1 MEEVDPFAEK
11 KKTKTFSM
19 FEWIKK
25 HKALFFIICV
35 LILIAL
41 IGVPF
46 AINLLFKADTNI
58 NVFQAEWSAGDALG
72 YYGAVLSF
80 LGTVILG
87 ALALYQNHIIKE
99 EADKKAALLEEKEHI
114 ENMPKFH
121 LRFGGCSGFGCNLSF
136 IIKNIS
142 NNISYDIKIYDL
154 RIQESGK
161 TLWESSKE
169 FSSSSL
175 DSKCELK
182 IHLDSPQF
190 KDAKEL
196 QMVACMSCKDKYFE
210 NHEYLLRVYCVHP
223 NIYTCEAVKEIS

>member
-1 MEEVDPFAEK
+1 
-11 KKTKTFSM
+11 M
-19 FEWIKK
+19 FDWIKK
-25 HKALFFIICV
+25 HKALFIIICV

-41 IGVPF
+41 IGIPF
-46 AINLLFKADTNI
+46 AINLLFKIGTKI
-58 NVFQAEWSAGDALG
+58 SIFQAEWSAGDALG

-80 LGTVILG
+80 LGTAILG

-99 EADKKAALLEEKEHI
+99 ESDKKAALLEEKEHI

-121 LRFGGCSGFGCNLSF
+121 LSFGGCSGFGGALSF
-136 IIKNIS
+136 VVKNIS

-154 RIQESGK
+154 RIQENGK

-169 FSSSSL
+169 FTSSSL
-175 DSKCELK
+175 DSKRELK

-210 NHEYLLRVYCVHP
+210 NHEYLLRVFCVHP
-223 NIYTCEAVKEIS
+223 NIYTCEAVKEIA

>member
-1 MEEVDPFAEK
+1 
-11 KKTKTFSM
+11 M

-25 HKALFFIICV
+25 HKALFIIICV

-99 EADKKAALLEEKEHI
+99 EADKKAALLEEKEYI
-114 ENMPKFH
+114 ENMPKFSMH
-121 LRFGGCSGFGCNLSF
+121 FRSCFGFAVKLGFT
-136 IIKNIS
+136 IKNYS
-142 NNISYDIKIYDL
+142 KNISYDIKVYDI
-154 RIQESGK
+154 RIKSND
-161 TLWESSKE
+161 TTMWESKQIYKTAA
-169 FSSSSL
+169 L
-175 DSKCELK
+175 DSNSEFK
-182 IHLDSPQF
+182 INLDSPEI
-190 KDAKEL
+190 KDADNL
-196 QMVACMSCKDKYFE
+196 ILLAYMTCKDKYND
-210 NHEYLLRVYCVHP
+210 NHEYILKMHCSKP
-223 NIYTCEAVKEIS
+223 NRYICDEVKEIS

>member
-1 MEEVDPFAEK
+1 
-11 KKTKTFSM
+11 M

-25 HKALFFIICV
+25 HKALFIIICV
-35 LILIAL
+35 IIFIAL

-58 NVFQAEWSAGDALG
+58 TVFQAEWSAGDVLG

-87 ALALYQNHIIKE
+87 TLALYQNHLIKE
-99 EADKKAALLEEKEHI
+99 EADKKAALLEKKEHM

-121 LRFGGCSGFGCNLSF
+121 LRLSGSSGFCGKLSL

-142 NNISYDIKIYDL
+142 NNISYDIKIYDI
-154 RIQESGK
+154 RIQECGK

-169 FSSSSL
+169 FTISSL
-175 DSKCELK
+175 DSKGELNVC
-182 IHLDSPQF
+182 LDSPQF
-190 KDAKEL
+190 NDKKEL
-196 QMVACMSCKDKYFE
+196 RIIASMSCKDKYSDS
-210 NHEYLLRVYCVHP
+210 HEYLLRINCVFP
-223 NIYTCEAVKEIS
+223 NNYNCEDIKELA

>member
-1 MEEVDPFAEK
+1 
-11 KKTKTFSM
+11 M

-25 HKALFFIICV
+25 HKVLFIVICV
-35 LILIAL
+35 IIFIAL

-99 EADKKAALLEEKEHI
+99 EADKKAALLEEKERI

-121 LRFGGCSGFGCNLSF
+121 LRFSGCSGFGKGLSF
-136 IIKNIS
+136 AIKNVS
-142 NNISYDIKIYDL
+142 NNISYEIKVYDI
-154 RIQESGK
+154 RIQENEK
-161 TLWESSKE
+161 TLWEASKVFTSSN
-169 FSSSSL
+169 L
-175 DSKCELK
+175 DSKSELK
-182 IHLDSPQF
+182 IYLESPEF
-190 KDAKEL
+190 KNSKEL
-196 QMVACMSCKDKYFE
+196 NISAYMSCKDKYFE
-210 NHEYLLRVYCVHP
+210 QHEYLLRVHCVYP
-223 NIYTCEAVKEIS
+223 NIYICEDIKEIT

>member
-1 MEEVDPFAEK
+1 
-11 KKTKTFSM
+11 M

-25 HKALFFIICV
+25 HKALFIIICV
-35 LILIAL
+35 MIFIAL

-46 AINLLFKADTNI
+46 AINLLFKVDTKI

-121 LRFGGCSGFGCNLSF
+121 LRFSGCSGFGCGLSF

-142 NNISYDIKIYDL
+142 NNISYDIKIYDI
-154 RIQESGK
+154 RIQEFGK

-169 FSSSSL
+169 FTGSSL
-175 DSKCELK
+175 DSKGELNV
-182 IHLDSPQF
+182 HLDSPQF
-190 KDAKEL
+190 NDKKEL
-196 QMVACMSCKDKYFE
+196 RVIACMSCKDKYSDS
-210 NHEYLLRVYCVHP
+210 HEYLLRINCVYP
-223 NIYTCEAVKEIS
+223 NNYDCEDIKELA